1 MCGSIQSIN
10 IRLPCLIMTNST
22 SNFTV
27 KELQTFRNFFTDY
40 QWDVIDMALS
50 EFQDHDEYVEVLD
63 TIGLKLQTLFD
74 KTECQ
79 D

>member
-1 MCGSIQSIN
+1 
-10 IRLPCLIMTNST
+10 MTNSIQNA
-22 SNFTV
+22 SV
-27 KELQTFRNFFTDY
+27 KELQTFRNYFTDS

-63 TIGLKLQTLFD
+63 TIGPKLQTLFD

>member
-1 MCGSIQSIN
+1 
-10 IRLPCLIMTNST
+10 MTNSNQIT
-22 SNFTV
+22 SV
-27 KELQTFRNFFTDY
+27 KELQSFRNYLTDE

-50 EFQDHDEYVEVLD
+50 EFQDHDEYVEILD

>member
-1 MCGSIQSIN
+1 
-10 IRLPCLIMTNST
+10 MTNSIQNA
-22 SNFTV
+22 SV
-27 KELQTFRNFFTDY
+27 KELQTFRNYFTDS

-74 KTECQ
+74 KTRDEPFLS
-79 D
+79 

>member
-1 MCGSIQSIN
+1 
-10 IRLPCLIMTNST
+10 MTNSHQIT
-22 SNFTV
+22 SG
-27 KELQTFRNFFTDY
+27 KELQSFRNYLTDE
-40 QWDVIDMALS
+40 QWDVVDMALS
-50 EFQDHDEYVEVLD
+50 EFQDHDEYVEILD

>member
-1 MCGSIQSIN
+1 
-10 IRLPCLIMTNST
+10 
-22 SNFTV
+22 
-27 KELQTFRNFFTDY
+27 
-40 QWDVIDMALS
+40 MALS
-50 EFQDHDEYVEVLD
+50 EFQDHDDYVEVLD

>member
-1 MCGSIQSIN
+1 
-10 IRLPCLIMTNST
+10 MTNSNQIT
-22 SNFTV
+22 SV
-27 KELQTFRNFFTDY
+27 KELQTFRNYFTDS

>member
-1 MCGSIQSIN
+1 
-10 IRLPCLIMTNST
+10 MTNSNQIT
-22 SNFTV
+22 SV
-27 KELQTFRNFFTDY
+27 KELQSFRNYFTDS